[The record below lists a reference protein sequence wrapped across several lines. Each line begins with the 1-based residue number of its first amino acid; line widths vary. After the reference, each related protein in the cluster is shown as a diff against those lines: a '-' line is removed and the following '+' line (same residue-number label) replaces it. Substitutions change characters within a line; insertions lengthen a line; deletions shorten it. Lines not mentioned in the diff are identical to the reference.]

1 MVAIKLC
8 ATDLREQR
16 TCWRRAVCWRS
27 PWRRP
32 TWSEATSKLRGNLSS
47 WRFFPLF
54 YLEKEFLPTTNKVHP
69 FLLLENFLLQVE
81 VDEFTKSV
89 LSNPEN
95 QDMARRQERQKFIA
109 NPLAVIDQE
118 VGEILREIYK
128 AIIFLFQFY
137 APASSPKVSVIQMA
151 PSPMRSP
158 RPL

>member
-1 MVAIKLC
+1 M
-8 ATDLREQR
+8 
-16 TCWRRAVCWRS
+16 
-27 PWRRP
+27 
-32 TWSEATSKLRGNLSS
+32 
-47 WRFFPLF
+47 
-54 YLEKEFLPTTNKVHP
+54 
-69 FLLLENFLLQVE
+69 
-81 VDEFTKSV
+81 DEFTKSV